1 MQLGVLYGRSKK
13 IYLLKVQIF
22 LLILILLVF
31 LHEDYIFLFSIFDNI
46 YYLNSYLD
54 YSKILKNDTH
64 LEVLR
69 KALFKEYIISF
80 LHCCFIFIYSYIK
93 VSDLHQNGEMVDTVD
108 LEYLF
113 YFFIGEGSSPSFDI

>member
-64 LEVLR
+64 LGVLR

-80 LHCCFIFIYSYIK
+80 LHCCFIFIYVYS
-93 VSDLHQNGEMVDTVD
+93 
-108 LEYLF
+108 
-113 YFFIGEGSSPSFDI
+113 FIY